1 LLALIGALVG
11 LYVAGWA
18 LARPVMAVVG
28 PPPASLDAEL
38 VAFSSESGS
47 MIHGW
52 FSSAPAARASLLL
65 LPGVR
70 ANRLSM
76 VQRAEFLRRAG
87 YSILL
92 IDFQATGESDGDAI
106 TFGWRERLDVLAAVH
121 YLRTRMPGRPVGIIG
136 FSLGGAAT
144 LLAAPALHVDAAV
157 LEAVYPSIDR
167 AVVNRLEMQAGPF
180 GKMAA
185 PLLLLQLRPRL
196 GITSDDLKPVDHIAQ
211 IGCPVLVASGTA
223 DRHTTMEDT
232 RVLFEA
238 AREPKELWWVEGATH
253 VDLLE
258 FAGDR
263 YRQRILAF
271 LGGVFGRRSTA

>member
-1 LLALIGALVG
+1 
-11 LYVAGWA
+11 
-18 LARPVMAVVG
+18 
-28 PPPASLDAEL
+28 
-38 VAFSSESGS
+38 
-47 MIHGW
+47 
-52 FSSAPAARASLLL
+52 
-65 LPGVR
+65 
-70 ANRLSM
+70 
-76 VQRAEFLRRAG
+76 
-87 YSILL
+87 
-92 IDFQATGESDGDAI
+92 
-106 TFGWRERLDVLAAVH
+106 
-121 YLRTRMPGRPVGIIG
+121 MPGRPVGIIG

-253 VDLLE
+253 VDLLG
-258 FAGDR
+258 FAGDM

>member
-258 FAGDR
+258 FAGDM